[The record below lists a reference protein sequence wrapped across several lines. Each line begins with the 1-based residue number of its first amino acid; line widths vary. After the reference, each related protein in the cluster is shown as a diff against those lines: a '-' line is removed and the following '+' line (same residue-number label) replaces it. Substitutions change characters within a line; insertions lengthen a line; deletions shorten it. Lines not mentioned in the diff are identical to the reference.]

1 MGHTHPGIVRWITT
15 CLQEHRK
22 EEAMK
27 RCAACIRM
35 LQLLRSRGFMTREQ
49 LAAELDTNVRNILEY
64 RKELEEAGYVIEG
77 TTGKYGGYQ
86 LKSGSLLPVA
96 GLYEEELRALQES
109 RRYLESHRD
118 FLPYPAFCRGI
129 DKFLATTTLQVR
141 ESGVYVEE
149 NADVSKAMKS
159 MIHICE
165 QARDASLSVELQYK
179 SLHAESFET
188 IVIHPYEIIN
198 VKGSYYCLA
207 YSLKARDY
215 RNFKFS
221 EERMRNVQLTRRR
234 FVRDADFHIHDY
246 IGKTGLMKDEV
257 IELKLYVYGESARL
271 ISEKKPGI
279 SPVME
284 WVDEQTLY
292 LVTIMEGRISAR
304 NFLLSLGNQCR
315 LLAPQDLKQ
324 EIQAIAKDMLS
335 LYS

>member
-1 MGHTHPGIVRWITT
+1 
-15 CLQEHRK
+15 
-22 EEAMK
+22 MK

-35 LQLLRSRGFMTREQ
+35 LQLLRSRGFMTREE

-64 RKELEEAGYVIEG
+64 RRELEEAGYVIEG
-77 TTGKYGGYQ
+77 ITGKYGGYQ

-118 FLPYPAFCRGI
+118 FLPYPAFCRAV
-129 DKFLATTTLQVR
+129 DKFLATTPLQVR

-149 NADVSKAMKS
+149 TADVSRMMIS
-159 MIHICE
+159 MIRICE
-165 QARDASLSVELQYK
+165 QGRDDSLSVELQYK
-179 SLHAESFET
+179 SLHATAFET
-188 IVIHPYEIIN
+188 IVIQPYEIIN

-221 EERMRNVQLTRRR
+221 EERMKDVRLTRRP
-234 FVRDADFHIHDY
+234 FVRDTSFHIRDY
-246 IGKTGLMKDEV
+246 IGKTGLIRDEI

-292 LVTIMEGRISAR
+292 LTTMMEGRISAR

-315 LLAPQDLKQ
+315 LVSPSDLKQ
-324 EIQAIAKDMLS
+324 EIHAIAKDMLS

>member
-1 MGHTHPGIVRWITT
+1 
-15 CLQEHRK
+15 
-22 EEAMK
+22 MK

-35 LQLLRSRGFMTREQ
+35 LQLLRSRGFMTREE
-49 LAAELDTNVRNILEY
+49 LAQELNTNVRNILEY
-64 RKELEEAGYVIEG
+64 RKELEEVGYVIEG

-86 LKSGSLLPVA
+86 LKSGTLLPMA
-96 GLYEEELRALQES
+96 GLYEEELRSLQES

-118 FLPYPAFCRGI
+118 FLPYATYCRAI

-149 NADVSKAMKS
+149 SADVTGAMIS
-159 MIHICE
+159 MIRICE
-165 QARDASLSVELQYK
+165 QGRDALFAVELQYK
-179 SLHAESFET
+179 SLHASDFET
-188 IVIHPYEIIN
+188 IVIQPYEIIN

-207 YSLKARDY
+207 YSLKARAY

-221 EERMRNVQLTRRR
+221 EERMRNVRLTRRP
-234 FVRDADFHIHDY
+234 FVRDADFHIRDY
-246 IGKTGLMKDEV
+246 IGKTGLIRDEI

-279 SPVME
+279 SPVLE

-292 LVTIMEGRISAR
+292 LTTMMEGRISAR
-304 NFLLSLGNQCR
+304 NFLLSLGNQCQ
-315 LLAPQDLKQ
+315 LVSPQDLKQ
-324 EIQAIAKDMLS
+324 EIHAIAKDMLA